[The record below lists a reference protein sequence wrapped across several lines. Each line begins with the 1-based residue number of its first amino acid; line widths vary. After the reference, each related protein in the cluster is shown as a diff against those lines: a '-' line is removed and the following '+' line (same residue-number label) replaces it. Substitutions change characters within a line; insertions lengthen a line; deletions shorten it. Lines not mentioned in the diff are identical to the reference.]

1 MHFDFDE
8 LIYCLQWMFNTPTYY
23 LIMEAH
29 YLVVLVFESNSGHT
43 LILFKS
49 RKKYIKHANIPKPSK
64 KSPSLKCSG
73 EPAGLQRFQCDNREC
88 IQCHLSMGRVKR
100 F

>member
-29 YLVVLVFESNSGHT
+29 YLVVLVFESNSNSHQLT
-43 LILFKS
+43 AIIID
-49 RKKYIKHANIPKPSK
+49 KKNPYLEKE
-64 KSPSLKCSG
+64 LKVSY
-73 EPAGLQRFQCDNREC
+73 
-88 IQCHLSMGRVKR
+88 
-100 F
+100 

>member
-29 YLVVLVFESNSGHT
+29 YLVVLVFESNSNSHQLT
-43 LILFKS
+43 AI
-49 RKKYIKHANIPKPSK
+49 IIDK
-64 KSPSLKCSG
+64 KSPYLEKELEVSY
-73 EPAGLQRFQCDNREC
+73 
-88 IQCHLSMGRVKR
+88 
-100 F
+100 

>member
-29 YLVVLVFESNSGHT
+29 YLVVLVFESNSNSHQLT
-43 LILFKS
+43 AIIID
-49 RKKYIKHANIPKPSK
+49 KKNPYLEKELEVSY
-64 KSPSLKCSG
+64 
-73 EPAGLQRFQCDNREC
+73 
-88 IQCHLSMGRVKR
+88 
-100 F
+100 